1 MKGLL
6 CSVALLLA
14 LGLLTACTSPTQG
27 QPNSPTPN
35 VSLTP
40 GATPPTPNVTPTAG
54 QPNSPTPN
62 ATPTPGATPPTPGE
76 TRLPTPQQKGV
87 IVVYHPIYL
96 TVYSEEAAA
105 RPGRI
110 EAILKELQGV
120 PGFIFTEPEPA
131 KVEDIRRVHTQA
143 QIDRVKMNDDGFLYQ
158 IALLSAGGAVLA
170 SEVAM
175 AGEVSFGLIRPPG
188 HHASPDSSWGFCY
201 FNNIAVAVAK
211 LLDEKKIQSALIV
224 DFDLHFG
231 DGTVNIFKDDP
242 RVTYFNVV
250 AQEGDRTL
258 LLQTLEAFLSRTKG
272 YDILA
277 VSAGFDAGKEDWGR
291 IFEIQDY
298 TTMGTLLKRAAERNS
313 GGKRFAVLE
322 GGYNQ
327 NVLGKNVKA
336 FLDGFR

>member
-6 CSVALLLA
+6 WSVALLLV
-14 LGLLTACTSPTQG
+14 LGLPAACRATPTQG
-27 QPNSPTPN
+27 VPNSPTPN

-54 QPNSPTPN
+54 QPNSLTPS

-87 IVVYHPIYL
+87 IIIYHPAYL

-120 PGFIFTEPEPA
+120 PGFIFTKPEPA
-131 KVEDIRRVHTQA
+131 KVEDIRRVHTQ
-143 QIDRVKMNDDGFLYQ
+143 QLIDRVKMNGDELYN

-322 GGYNQ
+322 GGYNHS
-327 NVLGKNVKA
+327 VLGKNVKA